1 MGINTKSITS
11 PINIIDIQNRITGVA
26 GEFVYINFNK
36 NELSSPENQ
45 DLANSNIE
53 GVAIKKP
60 AYPDRFLK
68 IKIKSL
74 PSETSD
80 IENKILSA
88 LSSDL
93 DREFTQEST
102 NSRNVYFAQDFVNG
116 FVRMSTDNS
125 ENITKNSAATLGNSN
140 DNSKTLMSYIKNN
153 VSFSSYLT
161 GSLDDYE
168 AALRGETDASAG
180 LVAMDPLTNLPL
192 INQNVETLTGNDSY
206 ISSYYLENIIKK
218 SKDSPIVRNISDRT
232 LKLASFISSAS
243 EDRKE
248 DRYLSNMK
256 ATLEISNGGISL
268 DLTGTN
274 TDTIDNNMGNVHM
287 IHIGW
292 HILKYEKTI
301 VGNDIYKASFL
312 FPKGVQSEQETNLSI
327 EEGQDLFDTFKD
339 PYVLYGKTY
348 KYEIRDAYMGV
359 YTNGTTYEGNIIIGT
374 QSVPLEIPCVEKL
387 PPPTPTSFSF
397 EYTNNGM
404 IRLSWLKEFKN
415 LVLAPYTPNP
425 EEAIENQTVITD
437 DTAGYVLFIRNS
449 LQESY
454 KIEKQFHIIKKLRN
468 YERTEAST
476 DGPPVVKEHE
486 LGTTYPPSIIGAEIP
501 NSDIVYVEDFRRQV
515 YDLSIRSNSDY
526 YIAFASYDVHGNLSN
541 YSEQFFLR
549 RNNVTGEVITK
560 LVSTKGASLQYP
572 NTLIPTKFVLSSFK
586 SSGYKYLDLFQ
597 TPDTSGSYPSNGNI
611 TIHMIDLE
619 TENDAVLS
627 SQTS

>member
-1 MGINTKSITS
+1 MGITTKSITS
-11 PINIIDIQNRITGVA
+11 PINIIDIQNTITQVS

-36 NELSSPENQ
+36 DELSSPENS
-45 DLANSNIE
+45 DLKDD
-53 GVAIKKP
+53 IKTP

-68 IKIKSL
+68 IKITPNL
-74 PSETSD
+74 AVSE
-80 IENKILSA
+80 NSA
-88 LSSDL
+88 LEKTFL
-93 DREFTQEST
+93 DSLSTLTGTDIVLTQEST
-102 NSRNVYFAQDFVNG
+102 ELSLRNVYFAQDFVNG
-116 FVRMSTDNS
+116 FVRMSADNS
-125 ENITKNSAATLGNSN
+125 ENIEKNSAATLDSTG
-140 DNSKTLMSYIKNN
+140 DNHKTLMSYIKNN

-161 GSLDDYE
+161 GSLDSYE

-192 INQNVETLTGNDSY
+192 IKQNITSSIGNDSY
-206 ISSYYLENIIKK
+206 ISSYYLENIVKK

-243 EDRKE
+243 EDQKE

-256 ATLEISNGGISL
+256 AMLDAAQGGFGLGLPDGASK
-268 DLTGTN
+268 
-274 TDTIDNNMGNVHM
+274 DTIKDHPNNVHM

-292 HILKYEKTI
+292 HILKYEKTNA
-301 VGNDIYKASFL
+301 GNDIYKASFL
-312 FPKGVQSEQETNLSI
+312 FPKSTQQQTNSEPGD
-327 EEGQDLFDTFKD
+327 EGLFEPFKD

-348 KYEIRDAYMGV
+348 KYEIRDAYMGICTDGNV
-359 YTNGTTYEGNIIIGT
+359 LSPSFTGNIIIGT

-387 PPPTPTSFSF
+387 PPPTPSSFSF
-397 EYTNNGM
+397 EYTVDGM

-415 LVLAPYTPNP
+415 LILAPYSPNG
-425 EEAIENQTVITD
+425 EGDDQTVVTD
-437 DTAGYVLFIRNS
+437 DIAGYVLFVRNS

-468 YERTEAST
+468 YETT
-476 DGPPVVKEHE
+476 DSQTVVKEHE
-486 LGTTYPPSIIGAEIP
+486 LGVKYPPSIIGAEIP
-501 NSDIVYVEDFRRQV
+501 NSDIIYVEDFRRQV

-597 TPDTSGSYPSNGNI
+597 TPDTTGSYPSNGNI
-611 TIHMIDLE
+611 TIHMVDLE

-627 SQTS
+627 SE